1 MDIDAE
7 REKITKEIKEL
18 ERILDPCSSSIN
30 VEVSDSSLESDS
42 DADSL
47 PDEDSDT
54 AGPPI
59 SEEERWGEV
68 SNDEDDAKEKTLPE
82 DPETCLQL
90 NMVYQEV
97 IQEKLAEVGLLLAQN
112 REQQEGVMWDLAG
125 SKGPKVKDG
134 KSLPP
139 NLYIGHFMK
148 PYFKDR
154 VTGVGPP
161 ANEDARDKAA
171 QGIKAFEALLVTK
184 WKHWE
189 KALLRKSVVSDRL
202 QRLLQP
208 KLLKLEYLQQK
219 QSRVTSEAERQVLEK
234 QSREAEK
241 EIQEINQLPE
251 EALLGSR
258 LDAHDWEKISNVSFE
273 GSRSAGEIQRF
284 WQNWEHPSINKQ
296 EWSRQEV
303 GQLKAIAAQ
312 HGHLE
317 WQKIAEEL
325 GTGRSA
331 FQCLQKLQQHS
342 KASRRK
348 EWTEQ
353 EDRMLTQLVQ
363 EMRVG
368 SHIPYR
374 KIVYYM
380 EGRDSMQLIYR
391 WTKSLDPSLKK
402 GFWAPEED
410 AKLLRAVAKYGEQD
424 WFKIRAEVPGRSDA
438 QCRDRYL
445 RRLHFSLK
453 KGRWNP
459 KEEEKLTELIEKHG
473 VGHWAKIAS
482 ELPHRSGS
490 QCLSKWKIMVRK
502 QQRRGRGRR
511 RPLRTVRWSSS
522 SGDSGSGDSAGDSS
536 GSSSS
541 GSSKEDSEPE
551 PEPEL
556 EEAAEAQEGG
566 QVLPSAR
573 HSVPDVDLW
582 IPTRQSADR
591 LWGRGAGGSATSS
604 SPPAGFSVARGG
616 STAASAPTEKAG
628 QAQAPSATHSAA
640 GTDVGYPRSADTQPS
655 SSEGPADESGVRL
668 PKGPPETALQV
679 LRTDTDTD
687 TGCQPLEEERRQP
700 CPGSA
705 QGTGPGGSVLARPRV
720 RQWPRGHALHR
731 RPLERRL
738 LMAVSPWVGDVLPC
752 LPRRPAVVH
761 TRADSIRTRLQDAR
775 LASTPAFALFIQLF
789 QINTAGCMEV
799 VRERKALLATLP
811 QSGSQE
817 PLQRPLQ
824 VPSSARST
832 TGCLSQNVPARK
844 AVKSTL
850 CRGSRGLQAC
860 WPEPTPQAPP
870 PASCGP
876 RPKPKTVSEL
886 LREKR
891 LREARASKAAQ
902 GPAAL
907 PPQLLVSSPVV
918 LQPALP
924 LVSPSPPAT
933 GPAVSESTL
942 SGPGAPTAAGPSTS
956 GSWAS
961 AEDRGTPVLQ
971 ALAFPPASTVAVKA
985 PTAPAASRTP
995 ALGPSQLPM
1004 SCHLSG
1010 LGQSQAP
1017 ATTRKQGLPE
1027 ALPFLPAAPSPA
1039 QLPVQPLSLT
1049 PALGT
1054 HGGEARVA
1062 ASTPLPVTWVLT
1074 TQGLLPVPVPAMAG
1088 ISRPAET
1095 LDPKGLLVTLSPS
1108 LTETQE
1114 GQGLANI
1121 DVEPDPS
1128 SRTDLMTLS
1137 TPLPPQVPAAEVDGD
1152 MARAPKGHSSPGEA
1166 QAAGEIASKTALVA
1180 DPPEAEPT
1188 RPSQLPTHGS
1198 AYPGS
1203 GPGGT
1208 LVSRSDPGKTRGPL
1222 DSERQPPPRLGPEK
1236 GALDLGLVSQ
1246 ESEVAVRE
1254 WLQGQRG
1261 VCVPPLRSRLPY
1273 QPPALCSLRALAGL
1287 LLHKKALEHK
1297 AASLMPSG
1305 AARTPQAS
1313 PGLLQGRLGDSPA
1326 YLLLKARFLA
1336 VFTLPA
1342 LLATL
1347 PPRGVPTTLAAAARD
1362 HPEGDLEDLG
1372 ELELSDGDGQPGCW
1386 TGGSP
1391 QDRPAASSP
1400 VQGVPDPGEGSA
1412 PSCLDE
1418 SGDFDVLRTRHSRHA
1433 RKRRRLV

>member
-1 MDIDAE
+1 MARPQQGRIGVVAAWVHTCRLGIALWAE
-7 REKITKEIKEL
+7 R
-18 ERILDPCSSSIN
+18 
-30 VEVSDSSLESDS
+30 
-42 DADSL
+42 
-47 PDEDSDT
+47 
-54 AGPPI
+54 
-59 SEEERWGEV
+59 
-68 SNDEDDAKEKTLPE
+68 
-82 DPETCLQL
+82 
-90 NMVYQEV
+90 
-97 IQEKLAEVGLLLAQN
+97 
-112 REQQEGVMWDLAG
+112 
-125 SKGPKVKDG
+125 
-134 KSLPP
+134 
-139 NLYIGHFMK
+139 
-148 PYFKDR
+148 
-154 VTGVGPP
+154 
-161 ANEDARDKAA
+161 
-171 QGIKAFEALLVTK
+171 
-184 WKHWE
+184 
-189 KALLRKSVVSDRL
+189 
-202 QRLLQP
+202 
-208 KLLKLEYLQQK
+208 
-219 QSRVTSEAERQVLEK
+219 
-234 QSREAEK
+234 
-241 EIQEINQLPE
+241 
-251 EALLGSR
+251 GSR
-258 LDAHDWEKISNVSFE
+258 LGGALWGTPPGAQSL
-273 GSRSAGEIQRF
+273 GLGASRNGAWWPG
-284 WQNWEHPSINKQ
+284 P
-296 EWSRQEV
+296 
-303 GQLKAIAAQ
+303 LC
-312 HGHLE
+312 
-317 WQKIAEEL
+317 
-325 GTGRSA
+325 RSA
-331 FQCLQKLQQHS
+331 F
-342 KASRRK
+342 
-348 EWTEQ
+348 
-353 EDRMLTQLVQ
+353 
-363 EMRVG
+363 
-368 SHIPYR
+368 
-374 KIVYYM
+374 
-380 EGRDSMQLIYR
+380 
-391 WTKSLDPSLKK
+391 
-402 GFWAPEED
+402 
-410 AKLLRAVAKYGEQD
+410 
-424 WFKIRAEVPGRSDA
+424 VP
-438 QCRDRYL
+438 
-445 RRLHFSLK
+445 
-453 KGRWNP
+453 
-459 KEEEKLTELIEKHG
+459 T
-473 VGHWAKIAS
+473 
-482 ELPHRSGS
+482 
-490 QCLSKWKIMVRK
+490 
-502 QQRRGRGRR
+502 
-511 RPLRTVRWSSS
+511 
-522 SGDSGSGDSAGDSS
+522 
-536 GSSSS
+536 
-541 GSSKEDSEPE
+541 
-551 PEPEL
+551 
-556 EEAAEAQEGG
+556 
-566 QVLPSAR
+566 
-573 HSVPDVDLW
+573 
-582 IPTRQSADR
+582 
-591 LWGRGAGGSATSS
+591 
-604 SPPAGFSVARGG
+604 
-616 STAASAPTEKAG
+616 
-628 QAQAPSATHSAA
+628 
-640 GTDVGYPRSADTQPS
+640 
-655 SSEGPADESGVRL
+655 
-668 PKGPPETALQV
+668 
-679 LRTDTDTD
+679 
-687 TGCQPLEEERRQP
+687 
-700 CPGSA
+700 
-705 QGTGPGGSVLARPRV
+705 
-720 RQWPRGHALHR
+720 
-731 RPLERRL
+731 
-738 LMAVSPWVGDVLPC
+738 
-752 LPRRPAVVH
+752 
-761 TRADSIRTRLQDAR
+761 ADSIRTRLQNAR

-832 TGCLSQNVPARK
+832 TGGLLQNVPARE
-844 AVKSTL
+844 AAKSTL

-942 SGPGAPTAAGPSTS
+942 SGPGAPAAAGPSTS
-956 GSWAS
+956 GSWPS

-971 ALAFPPASTVAVKA
+971 ALAFLPASTVAVKA

-1074 TQGLLPVPVPAMAG
+1074 TQGLLPVPVPAVAG
-1088 ISRPAET
+1088 LSRPAET

-1152 MARAPKGHSSPGEA
+1152 MARAPEGHSSPGEA

-1180 DPPEAEPT
+1180 DHPEAEPT
-1188 RPSQLPTHGS
+1188 WPSQLPTHGS

-1222 DSERQPPPRLGPEK
+1222 DSERHPPPRLGPEK

-1246 ESEVAVRE
+1246 ESEGAVRA

-1336 VFTLPA
+1336 AFTLPA

-1347 PPRGVPTTLAAAARD
+1347 PPRGVPTTLSAAARD
-1362 HPEGDLEDLG
+1362 HPEGEQEDLG
-1372 ELELSDGDGQPGCW
+1372 ELELSDGDGQLGCW
-1386 TGGSP
+1386 MGGSP